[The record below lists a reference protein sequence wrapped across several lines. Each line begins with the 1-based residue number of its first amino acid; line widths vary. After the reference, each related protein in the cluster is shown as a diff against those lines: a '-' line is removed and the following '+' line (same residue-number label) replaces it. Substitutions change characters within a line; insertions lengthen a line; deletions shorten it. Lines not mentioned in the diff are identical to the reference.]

1 MNNSTLI
8 SSLSAQELIEKLNAI
23 ENKIASLKE
32 TSQKPEFERP
42 ISVKQAAEFL
52 GVAESTIRNKM
63 KLNQLPHYP
72 MFEGTKYVFFESE
85 LVEYIKTRKVEAK
98 KKINLKSA
106 EFVAEP
112 QRNYD

>member
-1 MNNSTLI
+1 MNSTTLI

-23 ENKIASLKE
+23 KNEIASVKE
-32 TSQKPEFERP
+32 YTKNLESERP

-63 KLNQLPHYP
+63 KLKQLPHYP